1 MLIMIQGKRVL
12 ALIPA
17 RGGSKGI
24 KNKNIRTLNG
34 KPLIAYTIEAAGS
47 SRYVDT
53 VLVTTDSE
61 EIAGVAKEYGAYVPF
76 LRPAELASDTA
87 KTIDAVLH
95 AVEWLRQGGDGG
107 TEQQEQYDI
116 LVLLQPTSPLRTTQ
130 DIDKALELFAR
141 KDETSLASV
150 SPVEDHPVLIRT
162 IDSDGTVRNLLAG
175 SSTVRRQDMPDYYRV
190 NGSIYIN
197 RIEELSEDTSFNDN
211 PLAYVMRSDHSI
223 DIDEEK
229 DLILAEWIM
238 KRQMSSGSDDKDPS
252 N

>member
-1 MLIMIQGKRVL
+1 MIQGKRIL

-17 RGGSKGI
+17 RGVSKGI

-34 KPLIAYTIEAAGS
+34 KPLIAYTIEAAGG

-61 EIAGVAKEYGAYVPF
+61 EIADVAREYGAYVPF
-76 LRPAELASDTA
+76 LRPAGLASDTA
-87 KTIDAVLH
+87 RTIDAVLH
-95 AVEWLRQGGDGG
+95 AVRWLRQENNAGM
-107 TEQQEQYDI
+107 EYDI
-116 LVLLQPTSPLRTTQ
+116 LILLQPTSPLRTAE
-130 DIDKALELFAR
+130 DLDAALELFEEKGEKA
-141 KDETSLASV
+141 LVSV
-150 SPVEDHPVLIRT
+150 SPVEDHPILIRT
-162 IDSDGTVRNLLAG
+162 INGDGTVRNLLAG

-197 RIEELSEDTSFNDN
+197 RIEDLSEDTSFNDN
-211 PLAYVMRSDHSI
+211 TLAYVMQPDHSI

-229 DLILAEWIM
+229 DLILVEWLM
-238 KRQMSSGSDDKDPS
+238 NRQSGSGRDDKDPS